1 LDSRIVVRAD
11 SFQTSI
17 YLSDQLASLK
27 LEEAHMTDR
36 ICENCRDWVFYFKCW
51 MEQRDPLA
59 VAFVSDCLGFK
70 LRGDVSERRLG

>member
-1 LDSRIVVRAD
+1 
-11 SFQTSI
+11 
-17 YLSDQLASLK
+17 
-27 LEEAHMTDR
+27 MTDR